1 MRSGF
6 LESLFDWDFNS
17 LVVARLAKYLYII
30 AVVFASVVAS
40 GIVAGGSV
48 LAEELFAENQWT
60 GAVAVLVAPMA
71 WIGIVLASRVVL
83 EHFVVLF
90 RISEHTYGTYASLS
104 GETSPNGDSG
114 SRRFLADGI
123 APAVSPMDGA
133 LLSGSGTAAPP
144 PPPPPPPSSAG
155 FGSRH

>member
-40 GIVAGGSV
+40 GIV
-48 LAEELFAENQWT
+48 LFAVNQWT

-71 WIGIVLASRVVL
+71 WIGIVLASRLVL

>member
-40 GIVAGGSV
+40 GIFVGG
-48 LAEELFAENQWT
+48 FAVNQWT

>member
-40 GIVAGGSV
+40 GIVVGG
-48 LAEELFAENQWT
+48 FAVNQWT
-60 GAVAVLVAPMA
+60 SAVAVLVAPMA